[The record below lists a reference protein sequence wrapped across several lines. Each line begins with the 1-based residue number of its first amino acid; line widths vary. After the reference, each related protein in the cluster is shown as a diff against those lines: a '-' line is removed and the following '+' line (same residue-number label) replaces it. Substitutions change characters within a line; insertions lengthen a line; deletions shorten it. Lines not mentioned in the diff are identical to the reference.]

1 MLCLKVEEVE
11 EIFLVR
17 SNRTDSGPHDCDC
30 NGGENKVL
38 ELDWSLAKSLVYLG
52 RKTIAIRIR

>member
-1 MLCLKVEEVE
+1 MLFLKVEEVE

-30 NGGENKVL
+30 NGGENKVM
-38 ELDWSLAKSLVYLG
+38 ELD
-52 RKTIAIRIR
+52 